1 MNTATSSAVP
11 GDDAPRRRGGRLF
24 VIAAPSGAGKTSL
37 VKELLAR
44 EPNLRVCVS
53 HTTRPRRPN
62 EVDGRDYHFVDVA
75 TFRQM
80 IDADGFLEHALVFD
94 NYYGTSRAA
103 LADAFGRGH
112 DVILEI
118 DWQGARQVRERTQDP
133 VRGTAG
139 CIGIFVL
146 PPSRAELEARLRNR
160 KTDSDEVIARRLR
173 DAVSDMRH
181 ADEFDYVIVNDHF
194 ETALR
199 ELQRI
204 LEGDAS
210 DLRADRPTLTTLMA
224 RLLG

>member
-1 MNTATSSAVP
+1 MNTATNTVKP
-11 GDDAPRRRGGRLF
+11 GDSAPRRRGGRLF

-53 HTTRPRRPN
+53 HTTRPRRPT

-94 NYYGTSRAA
+94 NHYGTSRAA

-112 DVILEI
+112 DVVLEI
-118 DWQGARQVRERTQDP
+118 DWQGARQVRERTRDAQSK
-133 VRGTAG
+133 AG

-194 ETALR
+194 ETALG
-199 ELQRI
+199 ELQRV
-204 LEGDAS
+204 LEGDAT
-210 DLRADRPTLTTLMA
+210 DLRADRPALPTLMA